1 MSGKEDDF
9 FFNLKNVWS
18 DRILRYSRVAP
29 LTDDILVMTGRK
41 KYNRGKT
48 IKPGGTSMRLRS
60 PSKLMRRMQD
70 ITRVLI
76 ST

>member
-1 MSGKEDDF
+1 
-9 FFNLKNVWS
+9 
-18 DRILRYSRVAP
+18 
-29 LTDDILVMTGRK
+29 MTGRK